1 MPRKYLTDV
10 RCRMIRILHLYHDLL
25 NLYGEYGNISILNKH
40 LEDQG
45 EEVTVEK
52 KSIGDDF
59 SFEDYDFIYSGAGME
74 SNTMVALKDLKKRKD
89 SLKKAI
95 DLNKH
100 ILFTGSSY
108 ELLGESI
115 DEEEGLNLIPVSVSH
130 TNKRLSGDVIVKSS
144 EFGELVGFINKS
156 TQIKQND
163 GLFEYVFKDEGLK
176 NEAVKEGYRLNNLIS
191 TEIIGPI
198 LVKNPVFLNYF
209 VKSLAHNYVK
219 KEYYY
224 EEKAYEVTLEALK
237 KRIK

>member
-25 NLYGEYGNISILNKH
+25 NLYCEYGNISILKKH

-130 TNKRLSGDVIVKSS
+130 TDKRLSGDVIVKSS

>member
-1 MPRKYLTDV
+1 
-10 RCRMIRILHLYHDLL
+10 MIRILHLYHDLL
-25 NLYGEYGNISILNKH
+25 NLYGEYGNISILKKH

-115 DEEEGLNLIPVSVSH
+115 DDEEEGLNLIPVSVSH
-130 TNKRLSGDVIVKSS
+130 TDKRLSGDVIVKSS

-237 KRIK
+237 KRTK

>member
-1 MPRKYLTDV
+1 
-10 RCRMIRILHLYHDLL
+10 MIRILHLYHDLL
-25 NLYGEYGNISILNKH
+25 NLYGEYGNISILKKH

-115 DEEEGLNLIPVSVSH
+115 DEEEGLILIEVSV
-130 TNKRLSGDVIVKSS
+130 
-144 EFGELVGFINKS
+144 
-156 TQIKQND
+156 
-163 GLFEYVFKDEGLK
+163 
-176 NEAVKEGYRLNNLIS
+176 
-191 TEIIGPI
+191 
-198 LVKNPVFLNYF
+198 
-209 VKSLAHNYVK
+209 
-219 KEYYY
+219 
-224 EEKAYEVTLEALK
+224 
-237 KRIK
+237 